1 MLKSRKKRPYFD
13 GAGMQ
18 KPTELTAGD
27 GFSKVRPDETFTCQA
42 KEADTPRT
50 DIRGSY
56 EIASTLRQ
64 SGYDANM

>member
-1 MLKSRKKRPYFD
+1 
-13 GAGMQ
+13 MQ